1 MILDGVV
8 YPTAEETARY
18 LATGAWASQT
28 AGDALRAAARGRPE
42 HTALVAGEARITYR
56 RYDEDSERLAASLL
70 DLGLKPGD
78 RAVFQMGT
86 GIDTAICLFACFKAG
101 IVPVCTLPQ
110 HRELEIGHLS
120 RVTAAVC
127 HFVEPAAGG
136 QFDLAAFARG
146 IGLKHLV
153 TSDDFP
159 ALIAGV
165 SLADARA
172 RLADIALGPS
182 DVMMFQLSGGTT
194 GVPKVIPRLH
204 GEYLGYCAAWSRLM
218 QLGPDDVGLWALPLI
233 HNAAM
238 IYHLIPAVLDARK
251 LVLMA
256 RFEPQAFFALIEAEG
271 VTASGSIGPV
281 AARILDYAG
290 VSDHDLSS
298 LKSLTTLSRADAIE
312 AHVGTVTTNAF
323 GISEG
328 LLMACPPDAP
338 VTARHGSAGVP
349 ASPFDEIRLLDP
361 ASEADVPFGQI
372 GEMAFRGPS
381 LMKAYYGGSPASFT
395 ADGFFRTGDL
405 MRALRIDGVVYYAF
419 EGRIK
424 DNIDRGGEKFGP
436 EEVETLIVRHPA
448 IADAKVVAMPDPVY
462 GEKACAFLIARPG
475 RHLPDVAALGT
486 FLLAQGIA
494 KFKLPERIEAIDAFP
509 VTRVGKVDRGA
520 LRQIIADLIAD
531 ETRARRA
538 G

>member
-8 YPTAEETARY
+8 YPSADEAAGY
-18 LATGAWASQT
+18 LARGAWIDGT
-28 AGDALRAAARGRPE
+28 AGDALRQAAARRPE
-42 HTALVAGEARITYR
+42 QTALVAGGDRIDYR
-56 RYDEDSERLAASLL
+56 RYDEDSERLAAAL
-70 DLGLKPGD
+70 LGLGLEPGD

-86 GIDTAICLFACFKAG
+86 GIDTAVCLFACFKAG
-101 IVPVCTLPQ
+101 IIPVCTLPQ
-110 HRELEIGHLS
+110 HRELEIGHLA
-120 RVTAAVC
+120 RVTGALC

-136 QFDLAAFARG
+136 QFDLVAFARG
-146 IGLKHLV
+146 IGLRHLV

-159 ALIAGV
+159 TMIA
-165 SLADARA
+165 SIPLDDARA
-172 RLADIALGPS
+172 RLKHIALGPA

-218 QLGPDDVGLWALPLI
+218 RLGPDDVGLWALPLI

-256 RFEPQAFFALIEAEG
+256 KFDAAGFFDLIEREG

-281 AARILDYAG
+281 AARILEYAG
-290 VSDHDLSS
+290 IGDHDLSS

-312 AHVGTVTTNAF
+312 AHVGVVTTNAF
-323 GISEG
+323 GISAG

-338 VTARHGSAGVP
+338 AAARHGSAGIP
-349 ASPFDEIRLLDP
+349 ASPLDEIRLLDP

-381 LMKAYYGGSPASFT
+381 LMKGYYGGSPARHT

-405 MRALRIDGVVYYAF
+405 MRAMMVDGVVYYAF

-436 EEVETLIVRHPA
+436 EEVESLIVRHPA

-462 GEKACAFLIARPG
+462 GEKACAFLIPRAG
-475 RHLPDVAALGT
+475 RHLPGVAELGS

-494 KFKLPERIEAIDAFP
+494 KFKLPERIEEIESFP
-509 VTRVGKVDRGA
+509 VTRVGKVDRQA
-520 LRQIIADLIAD
+520 LRQIIANLMSDKPS
-531 ETRARRA
+531 ARRA